1 MMLWFQIEV
10 NDHAASESHNGST
23 SITLNVRR
31 RLSYNGNEV
40 AAVQGDIAGRYSG
53 DTPKGQPI
61 IRNSIAVNSPAEE
74 SSTSKP
80 VPAPRTSSLVR
91 RPSSAGIKFKKPVLT
106 AYDLEPTGPPDR
118 TYKVSNDKEQRQ
130 FFHIFVIIS
139 NSKDNI

>member
-61 IRNSIAVNSPAEE
+61 IRNSIAVNSTAEE

-118 TYKVSNDKEQRQ
+118 TYKVNNNNEQRQ
-130 FFHIFVIIS
+130 FSIL
-139 NSKDNI
+139 